1 MPWSAAF
8 IAPGNGGE
16 GVLEPANGR
25 NVIAISATGKS
36 VETERW
42 GGTAYGPTDI
52 GTDGIFML
60 APGRASICSSRWILG
75 HQQRQPSLIVRH
87 QHGNP
92 HAAGGAAIVQ
102 QLYEDGW
109 LMPAHAPMVSVS
121 VDDLRPAWNDD
132 ASNMTVLLGGGFT
145 PSGPLLRASLA
156 MAASPLSE
164 DQRNG
169 GGGHGP
175 SQSLRRVG
183 RVQPQSIG

>member
-1 MPWSAAF
+1 MVGGLHR
-8 IAPGNGGE
+8 PGNGGE

-60 APGRASICSSRWILG
+60 APGASIQSAAADGFWDTNNDNLRSSSG
-75 HQQRQPSLIVRH
+75 TSMAT
-87 QHGNP
+87 P

-169 GGGHGP
+169 ARGHGP

-183 RVQPQSIG
+183 RVQPKSIG